1 MKQLMGNVEDEEVQQ
16 IMQRLDLNNDNKISK
31 EEFIQHVISKQGWLV
46 HCFTSLNPFY
56 YYLEK

>member
-31 EEFIQHVISKQGWLV
+31 EEFIQHVISKQG
-46 HCFTSLNPFY
+46 
-56 YYLEK
+56 